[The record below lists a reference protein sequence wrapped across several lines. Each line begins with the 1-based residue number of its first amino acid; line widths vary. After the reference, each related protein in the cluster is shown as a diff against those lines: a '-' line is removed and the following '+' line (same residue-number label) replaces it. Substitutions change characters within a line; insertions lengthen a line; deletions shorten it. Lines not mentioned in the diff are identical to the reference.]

1 MQLED
6 EQLELLAKFV
16 EAHRSSPTES
26 RGSFIASQAHS
37 EPQATFVHSRVN
49 GLTFQGSI
57 SDAEVLA
64 DLGFLR
70 KSYGAHD
77 QDVFTV
83 LPQGIAA
90 YETRHLRLAENSG
103 RKGGVQEQSV
113 SGIPEQSPVAISE
126 SLERFKRDH
135 PDPRKVAFL
144 IMRFGSTKAHDNIVV
159 GVRKA
164 LEPFGVAVV
173 RADDKEYHDDLFS
186 NVLTYIYGCGFGV
199 AVFERL
205 ETDDFNPNVAL
216 EVGYMF
222 ALGKPVCLLKDRT
235 LKTLHT
241 DLAGK
246 LYRAFDALDPIET
259 IPHELGRWLRDK
271 GLPEGDE
278 RQKYN
283 RSEVTGVEAIVIEL
297 QRDALNSTGLVSDLL
312 RKALIVAMEVGDEDF
327 CRWIE
332 LELKGYSEDSPKPEY
347 RWARG
352 RVEYY
357 HPNGGVLPVVF
368 EDSDVQAAS
377 QKRFVGQPIGQIEQ
391 LVLHGGKDSLYT
403 IPLAGDLEAKLM
415 RAAALDSPP
424 IWRSGREQLF
434 GMVDAVRNLILDWC
448 LKLGKD
454 R

>member
-16 EAHRSSPTES
+16 EAHRNSPKES
-26 RGSFIASQAHS
+26 RGSFSAVVTQN
-37 EPQATFVHSRVN
+37 EPQATFLHSRVPN
-49 GLTFQGSI
+49 LAFKGSV
-57 SDAEVLA
+57 SDADVLA
-64 DLGFLR
+64 ELGHLR
-70 KSYGAHD
+70 KSSGSHGQA
-77 QDVFTV
+77 VFTV
-83 LPQGIAA
+83 LPQGIDA
-90 YETRHLRLAENSG
+90 YEKKDRRLADNSIRNSG
-103 RKGGVQEQSV
+103 AQRQSAT
-113 SGIPEQSPVAISE
+113 GISEQSPAAINE

-144 IMRFGSTKAHDNIVV
+144 IMRFGSTKAHDNIVA

-164 LEPFGVAVV
+164 LEPFGVAAI
-173 RADDKEYHDDLFS
+173 RADDKEYHEDLFS

-199 AVFERL
+199 AIFERI
-205 ETDDFNPNVAL
+205 ETEDFNPNVAL

-222 ALGKPVCLLKDRT
+222 ALRKPVCLLKDRT

-271 GLPEGDE
+271 GLPEGGE
-278 RQKYN
+278 RQEAN
-283 RSEVTGVEAIVIEL
+283 RSELTGVEAIVIEL
-297 QRDALNSTGLVSDLL
+297 QRDALNSTELVSDLL
-312 RKALIVAMEVGDEDF
+312 RKALIVARKVGDEDF

-332 LELKGYSEDSPKPEY
+332 LELKGYSDDSPKPEY

-357 HPNGGVLPVVF
+357 HPNGDVLPVVF
-368 EDSDVQAAS
+368 EDADVQAAS

-434 GMVDAVRNLILDWC
+434 GMVDTVRNLILDWC